1 MQRGAQTVLDVFW
14 RTSTFFDKERR
25 WTYGLGYNMA
35 FSAVL
40 QLVVSLVLA
49 GIVASE
55 WGNAML
61 SLLPSTV
68 LQPVYIAFATLL
80 WASFIA
86 LSLATW
92 CEKSFKAP
100 LVLIGSLLALTVV
113 ITVGLNYA
121 GVFKPVWRSIWVFGS
136 WLAWM
141 TGAYVFLWYHASWFE
156 DVLALSQYSWLASY
170 PYIVVSSCIVLI
182 QEGFRSTSLVWEVLS
197 SLVGAAAIVHIVV
210 ATVMGVRE
218 RFDVS
223 LLGGVIAGIIGP
235 VLIFLCIL
243 LLVYA
248 GVLLA

>member
-1 MQRGAQTVLDVFW
+1 
-14 RTSTFFDKERR
+14 
-25 WTYGLGYNMA
+25 
-35 FSAVL
+35 
-40 QLVVSLVLA
+40 
-49 GIVASE
+49 
-55 WGNAML
+55 
-61 SLLPSTV
+61 V

-92 CEKSFKAP
+92 CEKSVKAP
-100 LVLIGSLLALTVV
+100 LVLIGSLALTVV
-113 ITVGLNYA
+113 ITIGLNYA
-121 GVFKPVWRSIWVFGS
+121 EVFNPVWRGVGLIGS
-136 WLAWM
+136 WFVWT
-141 TGAYVFLWYHASWFE
+141 TGAYVFLWYHTSWFE

-170 PYIVVSSCIVLI
+170 PYIVISSCIVLI

-197 SLVGAAAIVHIVV
+197 SLVRAAAIVHIVV
-210 ATVMGVRE
+210 ATVIGVRE

-243 LLVYA
+243 SLVYA